1 MNGVK
6 FLLDSCF
13 LIRWYGQHSDALD
26 LIRQYNLQFEQ
37 CAYSSI
43 SYAEVLGWNGLM
55 PQDEINLRQLFS
67 RFHQRLTINDDV
79 IECTIAIRRK
89 HKIKLP
95 DALILAT
102 AKTHNLQLLTLD
114 EKLQRIRD
122 QLEKE

>member
-1 MNGVK
+1 
-6 FLLDSCF
+6 
-13 LIRWYGQHSDALD
+13 
-26 LIRQYNLQFEQ
+26 
-37 CAYSSI
+37 
-43 SYAEVLGWNGLM
+43 M

-102 AKTHNLQLLTLD
+102 AKMHNLQLLTLD